1 MTSTRQRSGRS
12 ARRLPP
18 RLTPLL
24 GRAWRDRWS
33 TLATAALITLGGW
46 GTLPG
51 VAQASTG
58 WRVGVGMSDLTGEA
72 AEVGMMGYAEL
83 AQKTSGIH
91 QRLRARAFIV
101 DDPRTQ
107 RAAVIVV
114 TDTGLVT
121 QAIQQAVMQ
130 RLAARFGDR
139 YTERNVMI
147 TATHTHAGPGG
158 YSHYALYNI
167 TILGFQQR
175 TFQAIVDGIVE
186 SIERAHARLAPGE
199 IRLQQGELHNASR
212 NRSPLAFRLNKA
224 EDRAHFPQEI
234 DPLMTVLSFRQS
246 GQPIGALSFFGT
258 HGTSMTNRNTLISGD
273 NKGYAAWHWEHEEEG
288 VRHLHDERPFVA
300 GFAQT
305 NPGDLSP
312 NLNLKPG
319 SGPTDDEFENTRII
333 GLRQADKAR
342 QLSQQALET
351 LSGDIDFRMR
361 YVDMSRVQVS
371 AQYTIDGL
379 PARTCP
385 AALGASFAAGSTEDG
400 PGPGIAKEGVSNP
413 FLSAIGGLVFW
424 PSETLKACQGL
435 KEVVIPVG
443 ELKPYPWTPE
453 VLPIQLLKIGSMVFA
468 GLPAEPTMMSGW
480 RIRRQIAQT
489 LGMDTRRV
497 IVVGYSNAYTQYV
510 TTPEEYSLQDY
521 EGGST
526 LFGPATL
533 PAYMQEFDKLA
544 QDLAQGR
551 PTTNTLRPRDL
562 SQNQLNFQTGVVL
575 DLPGLGKRFGQVLT
589 EPAARY
595 ATGDTVNVRFQ
606 TGHPKNNLRRHGSFL
621 LVQRWDGQAWTTVA
635 DDSHWAT
642 QYRWKRTFGA
652 ESVADISWAIP
663 AGTPAGTYRIMH
675 LGDSRN
681 LLGRITPFTG
691 VTRSFQ
697 VAATR

>member
-1 MTSTRQRSGRS
+1 MHIPNPHQAKAPRH
-12 ARRLPP
+12 ARCRTLTNRL
-18 RLTPLL
+18 
-24 GRAWRDRWS
+24 
-33 TLATAALITLGGW
+33 AALGLGLMASLA
-46 GTLPG
+46 LPAM
-51 VAQASTG
+51 AQG

-83 AQKTSGIH
+83 SQKTSGIH

-107 RAAVIVV
+107 RAAVVVV

-121 QAIQQAVMQ
+121 QAVHQAVMA
-130 RLAARFGDR
+130 RLAARYGER
-139 YTERNVMI
+139 YTARNVMI

-167 TILGFQQR
+167 TVLGFQQR

-186 SIERAHARLAPGE
+186 AIEQAHARLAPGE
-199 IRLQQGELHNASR
+199 VRLNQGELHNASR
-212 NRSPLAFRLNKA
+212 NRSPLAFRLNAA

-234 DPLMTVLSFRQS
+234 DPLMTVLGFRQ
-246 GQPIGALSFFGT
+246 GGRDIGALSFFGT

-273 NKGYAAWHWEHEEEG
+273 NKGYAAWHWEHEVEG
-288 VRHLHDERPFVA
+288 VRHRHDAAPFVA

-312 NLNLKPG
+312 NLNLRPG
-319 SGPTDDEFENTRII
+319 SGPTDDEFENTRLI

-342 QLSQQALET
+342 LLSRQASEL
-351 LSGDIDFRMR
+351 LGGDIDFRMR

-371 AQYTIDGL
+371 GAYTVDGR
-379 PARTCP
+379 PATTCP
-385 AALGASFAAGSTEDG
+385 AALGSSFAAGSTEDG
-400 PGPGIAKEGVSNP
+400 PGPGIAKEGQSNP
-413 FLSAIGGLVFW
+413 FLTAIGGLVFW
-424 PSETLKACQGL
+424 PTHSLRACHGV

-443 ELKPYPWTPE
+443 EMKPYPWTPE
-453 VLPIQLLKIGSMVFA
+453 VLPIQILKIGSMVLA

-533 PAYMQEFDKLA
+533 PAYMQEFDRLA
-544 QDLAQGR
+544 QDLASGR
-551 PTTNTLRPRDL
+551 PTVSTLSPRDL
-562 SQNQLNFQTGVVL
+562 NCCQLNFQTGVVF
-575 DLPGLGKRFGQVLT
+575 DTPGLGRSFGQAVQQ
-589 EPAARY
+589 PDAQYQA
-595 ATGDTVNVRFQ
+595 GQTVRVQFQ
-606 TGHPKNNLRRHGSFL
+606 TGHPKNNLRRNGTFVE
-621 LVQRWDGQAWTTVA
+621 VQRDTPQGWVTVA
-635 DDSHWAT
+635 DDSDWAT
-642 QYRWKRTFGA
+642 RYHWRRTFGA
-652 ESVADISWAIP
+652 ESVAEITWAIP
-663 AGTPAGTYRIMH
+663 PGTPVGSYRIVH
-675 LGDSRN
+675 HGDARS
-681 LLGRITPFTG
+681 LLGKVTPFRGTS
-691 VTRSFQ
+691 RSFQ
-697 VAATR
+697 VVATR